1 MTRILLIRHGKTDW
15 NQQLRIQGGSSDIP
29 LNSEGRRQAQNIAL
43 RLGQRSIRA
52 IFSSP
57 LKRALETAESI
68 AQIHNIKVVVEKSL
82 REVEAGDLEGVTS
95 AELGKR
101 FSELLTQ
108 DGVSRRI
115 PGGESLTDLQQRGW
129 GFIRQL
135 GCKHINSELI
145 VVSHYFAILTIICSA
160 LVLPLTHITRFRLST
175 GSISIIN
182 IDEEESR
189 LELFNDTGRVV
200 QFP

>member
-1 MTRILLIRHGKTDW
+1 MARIILVRHGKTDW
-15 NQQLRIQGGSSDIP
+15 NQKLRIQGGSSDIP
-29 LNSEGRRQAQNIAL
+29 LNSEGRQQAQNMAL
-43 RLGQRSIRA
+43 RLSQRNIRA

-57 LKRALETAESI
+57 LKRALETAENI
-68 AQIHNIKVVVEKSL
+68 ARIHNIKVVVEKSL

-108 DGVSRRI
+108 DGVSRKI
-115 PGGESLTDLQQRGW
+115 PGGESLADLQRRSW
-129 GFIRQL
+129 SFIQQL
-135 GCKHINSELI
+135 GCKHFNSELI